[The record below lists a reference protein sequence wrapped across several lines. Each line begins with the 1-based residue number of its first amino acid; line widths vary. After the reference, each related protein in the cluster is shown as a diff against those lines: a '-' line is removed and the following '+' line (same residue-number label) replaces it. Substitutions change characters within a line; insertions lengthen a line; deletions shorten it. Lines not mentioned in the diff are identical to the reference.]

1 MLYCKLSF
9 GIQNVNT
16 APMIRTAD
24 YRVSW
29 VIFLGTAYTWC
40 DTGLLLYC
48 YGLTHLLD
56 PNIGAETGGT
66 GGTCPPGILVGG
78 LSLFVSPNVLVVT
91 TAICNPENVAQN
103 PIYVLLTLQNI
114 NIALHSGPHCSILH
128 AKILKISWGLHPRTP
143 MAIRGKP
150 PGLLLHSPHMAAPCV
165 GALRSS
171 GSAVADC
178 TYCPPNVQH
187 KSATLDPEPDSCA
200 RFVWYKYPQIR

>member
-1 MLYCKLSF
+1 MWIRRPWWELLITGSRELLFFRNSLYLRYGF
-9 GIQNVNT
+9 TVVLLW
-16 APMIRTAD
+16 AD
-24 YRVSW
+24 P
-29 VIFLGTAYTWC
+29 F
-40 DTGLLLYC
+40 TGSEHRRRNR
-48 YGLTHLLD
+48 GD
-56 PNIGAETGGT
+56 

-78 LSLFVSPNVLVVT
+78 RSLFVSPNVLVVT

-165 GALRSS
+165 GALRSP

-178 TYCPPNVQH
+178 TYCPPNVRH
-187 KSATLDPEPDSCA
+187 KSAILDPEPDSCA